1 MGRLFPPGSV
11 ILTPMGGGRGTVGKA
26 AAVRMEALRRQ
37 IDEANRAYYV
47 LDKPGLSD
55 AEYDL
60 LLRELT
66 ALEEA
71 HPDLITDDSPTQRVG
86 APVEGPFPSHQH
98 QVPMLSLGNAFHEDE
113 ARDFD
118 ARVRRGLGLGDE
130 DPAVEYTMEPKYDGL
145 SASLTY
151 QEGLLVRGATR
162 GDGVTGEDV
171 TSQIRTIRS
180 VPLRLAGPRAAV
192 PARLEIRG
200 EVILPLAVFAAVN
213 ADQQSHDLPL
223 FANAR
228 NAAAGSLR
236 QLDPAITAAR
246 RLGFIGWG
254 IGAVSGPGFAS
265 HAEILAALDRWG
277 VPVSRDMKICSG
289 MDAAIAAH
297 HDMEAGRHDLPLEV
311 DGAVIKVNSLN
322 LQARLGHTSRHPRW
336 ALAYKFAPRQMTT
349 RVNDI
354 VVQVG
359 RTGVL
364 TPVAELEP
372 VNIGGVTVSRATLH
386 NAGEIAAKDVRV
398 GDTVFV
404 QRAGDVIPAVVSVVS
419 EKRKGRPRRFRMPA
433 ACPRCAGEVE
443 EVGAHLYC
451 LNTSCPDQ
459 VRGRI
464 LHLASRQAF
473 DITGLGTRKV
483 DQLMAAGLLREFP
496 DVFTLG
502 EKKEELIKLERW
514 EEKSAG
520 KLLEEI
526 EKARTIPLERLLVAL
541 SIPGVGVTV
550 ARVLAAACPDL
561 GALERATQEE
571 LIEIEGIGPELAHAV
586 VHFFA
591 QEGNRENMAHLLAAG
606 VTPVPPAKLS
616 DSLAGK
622 TFVLTGTLPS
632 MPRNEAGAAISR
644 RGGRVTSAVSGRTSY
659 LVAGENSG
667 AKLAKARKL
676 GVEVLDEKAFRRL
689 LDLEGEAEAGG

>member
-1 MGRLFPPGSV
+1 MD
-11 ILTPMGGGRGTVGKA
+11 
-26 AAVRMEALRRQ
+26 ALRRR
-37 IDEANRAYYV
+37 IEEANRAYYV
-47 LDKPGLSD
+47 LDEPNLSD

-66 ALEEA
+66 VLEEA
-71 HPDLITDDSPTQRVG
+71 YPDLITDDSPTRRVG
-86 APVEGPFPSHQH
+86 APVEGPFPSHRH
-98 QVPMLSLGNAFHEDE
+98 EAPMLSLGNAFQEDE
-113 ARDFD
+113 AREFD

-130 DPAVEYTMEPKYDGL
+130 DPPVEYTLEPKYDGL

-151 QEGLLVRGATR
+151 HQGRLVRGATR
-162 GDGVTGEDV
+162 GDGMTGEDV
-171 TSQIRTIRS
+171 TAQIRTIRS
-180 VPLRLAGPRAAV
+180 VPLRLRGPQAAM

-200 EVILPLAVFAAVN
+200 EVILPLAAFAAVN
-213 ADQQSHDLPL
+213 ADQHDHDLPL

-246 RLGFIGWG
+246 RLEFIAWG
-254 IGAVSGPGFAS
+254 MGAVSGPGFAT
-265 HAEILAALDRWG
+265 HGEILAALSGWG
-277 VPVSRDMKICSG
+277 VPASRDVKICSG

-297 HDMEAGRHDLPLEV
+297 HHLEAARHELPVEV
-311 DGAVIKVNSLN
+311 DGAVIKVNSLK
-322 LQARLGHTSRHPRW
+322 LQARLGRTSRHPRW

-349 RVNDI
+349 RVNAI

-372 VNIGGVTVSRATLH
+372 VNIGGVTVARATLH

-404 QRAGDVIPAVVSVVS
+404 ERAGDVIPAVVSVVR
-419 EKRKGRPRRFRMPA
+419 ERRKGRPRRFRMPST
-433 ACPRCAGEVE
+433 CPRCAGEVE

-483 DQLMAAGLLREFP
+483 DQLMAAGLLREFS

-514 EEKSAG
+514 EEKSATN
-520 KLLEEI
+520 LLEEI
-526 EKARTIPLERLLVAL
+526 EKVRTIPLERLLVAL

-550 ARVLAAACPDL
+550 ARLLAAACPGL
-561 GALERATQEE
+561 QALARASQEE
-571 LIEIEGIGPELAHAV
+571 LMEIDGIGPELAQAV

-591 QEGNRENMAHLLAAG
+591 QAGNRENLARLVAAG
-606 VTPVPPAKLS
+606 VTPVPPERLS
-616 DSLAGK
+616 NRLAGK
-622 TFVLTGTLPS
+622 TFVLTGTLVS
-632 MPRNEAGAAISR
+632 MSRDEAGAAISR
-644 RGGRVTSAVSGRTSY
+644 RGGRVTSSVSSTTTY

-667 AKLAKARKL
+667 TKLAKARKL
-676 GVEVLDEKAFRRL
+676 GVEVLDEKAFLRFL
-689 LDLEGEAEAGG
+689 HPEGEGGAGG

>member
-1 MGRLFPPGSV
+1 MGRCLPPGSV
-11 ILTPMGGGRGTVGKA
+11 ILTTMGGGRGTVGNEIEA
-26 AAVRMEALRRQ
+26 RMEGLRRE
-37 IDEANRAYYV
+37 IGEANRAYYV
-47 LDKPGLSD
+47 LDRPGLSD

-60 LLRELT
+60 MLGELT

-71 HPDLITDDSPTQRVG
+71 HPHLITGDSPTRRVG
-86 APVEGPFPSHQH
+86 APVEGPFPSHRH
-98 QVPMLSLGNAFHEDE
+98 QVAMLSLGNAFHEDE

-130 DPAVEYTMEPKYDGL
+130 DAPVEYTVEPKYDGL

-151 QEGLLVRGATR
+151 QDGVLVRGATR
-162 GDGVTGEDV
+162 GDGETGEDV
-171 TSQIRTIRS
+171 TAQIRTIRS
-180 VPLRLAGPRAAV
+180 VPLRLAGPQADM

-200 EVILPLAVFAAVN
+200 EVILPLATFAAVN
-213 ADQQSHDLPL
+213 ADQGSRDLPL
-223 FANAR
+223 FATAR

-236 QLDPAITAAR
+236 QLDPAITADR
-246 RLGFIGWG
+246 RLEFIGWG
-254 IGAVSGPGFAS
+254 IGEVSGSGFAS
-265 HAEILAALDRWG
+265 HVEILTALSAWG
-277 VPVSRDMKICSG
+277 VPVSRDMKICAG

-297 HDMEAGRHDLPLEV
+297 HNMEAARDDLPLEV
-311 DGAVIKVNSLN
+311 DGAVIKVNN
-322 LQARLGHTSRHPRW
+322 LKLRARLGRTSRHPRW

-372 VNIGGVTVSRATLH
+372 VIIGGVTVSRATLH
-386 NAGEIAAKDVRV
+386 NASEIAAKDVRV

-404 QRAGDVIPAVVSVVS
+404 QRAGDVIPAVVSVVM

-433 ACPRCAGEVE
+433 ACPSCAGEVE

-451 LNTSCPDQ
+451 LNTSCPGQ

-502 EKKEELIKLERW
+502 EKKEALIKLERW
-514 EEKSAG
+514 EEKSAT

-550 ARVLAAACPDL
+550 ARVLAAACPHL
-561 GALERATQEE
+561 EALARATQED
-571 LIEIEGIGPELAHAV
+571 LMEIEGIGPEIAHAV
-586 VHFFA
+586 VDFFT
-591 QEGNRENMAHLLAAG
+591 QEHNRENMERLLAAG
-606 VTPVPPAKLS
+606 VTPVPPEKLS

-632 MPRNEAGAAISR
+632 MPRDEAGAAISR
-644 RGGRVTSAVSGRTSY
+644 RGGRVTSSVSGRTSY
-659 LVAGENSG
+659 LVAGESSG

-676 GVEVLDEKAFRRL
+676 GVEVLDEEAFRRL
-689 LDLEGEAEAGG
+689 LDLDREAGAGE

>member
-1 MGRLFPPGSV
+1 MGRRFSRGSD
-11 ILTPMGGGRGTVGKA
+11 ILTSMGG
-26 AAVRMEALRRQ
+26 VRSQAGGGDRARVEALRRL
-37 IDEANRAYYV
+37 IHEANRAYYV
-47 LDKPGLSD
+47 LARPTLAD

-60 LLRELT
+60 LLQELN

-71 HPDLITDDSPTQRVG
+71 HPELITDDSPTRRVG
-86 APVEGPFPSHQH
+86 APVEGPFPSHRH

-113 ARDFD
+113 AREFD
-118 ARVRRGLGLGDE
+118 ARVRRGLGLGEE
-130 DPAVEYTMEPKYDGL
+130 DPPVEYTLEPKYDGV

-151 QEGLLVRGATR
+151 EKGQLVRGATR

-171 TSQIRTIRS
+171 TAQIRTVRS
-180 VPLRLAGPRAAV
+180 VPLRLSGPDGAI
-192 PARLEIRG
+192 PERLEIRG
-200 EVILPLAVFAAVN
+200 EVILPLAVFASIN
-213 ADQQSHDLPL
+213 ADQQSQGMPL

-246 RLGFIGWG
+246 RLEFIGWG
-254 IGAVSGPGFAS
+254 IGAVSGAGFTS
-265 HAEILAALDRWG
+265 HGEILAALAGWG
-277 VPVSRDMKICSG
+277 VPVSRDLLVCTG
-289 MDAAIAAH
+289 MDAAMAAH
-297 HDMEAGRHDLPLEV
+297 HQMEADRDDLPLEV
-311 DGAVIKVNSLN
+311 DGAVIKVNSLK
-322 LQARLGHTSRHPRW
+322 LQIRLGRTSRHPRW
-336 ALAYKFAPRQMTT
+336 ALAYKFASRQMTT

-404 QRAGDVIPAVVSVVS
+404 QRAGDVIPAVVSVVM
-419 EKRKGRPRRFRMPA
+419 EKRKGRPRRFRMPES
-433 ACPRCAGEVE
+433 CPLCGGEVA
-443 EVGAHLYC
+443 EVGAHLHC
-451 LNTSCPDQ
+451 LNTSCPGQ

-496 DVFTLG
+496 DVFTLCQ
-502 EKKEELIKLERW
+502 KKEELIKLDRW

-520 KLLEEI
+520 KLLDEI
-526 EKARTIPLERLLVAL
+526 AQARTVPLERLLVAL

-550 ARVLAAACPDL
+550 ARALAAAYSDL
-561 GALERATQEE
+561 AALGEATEE
-571 LIEIEGIGPELAHAV
+571 TLMEIEGVGPEIARAA

-591 QEGNRENMAHLLAAG
+591 QEHNRENLALLLAAG
-606 VTPVPPAKLS
+606 VKPVPPEKLS
-616 DSLAGK
+616 DLLAGK
-622 TFVLTGTLPS
+622 TFVLTGTMPS
-632 MPRNEAGAAISR
+632 MPRDEASAAISR
-644 RGGRVTSAVSGRTSY
+644 RGGRVTSAVSSRTSY
-659 LVAGENSG
+659 LVAGENAG
-667 AKLAKARKL
+667 AKLVKARKL
-676 GVEVLDEKAFRRL
+676 DVEVLDEEAFRRL
-689 LDLEGEAEAGG
+689 LERAGEDGAGQ